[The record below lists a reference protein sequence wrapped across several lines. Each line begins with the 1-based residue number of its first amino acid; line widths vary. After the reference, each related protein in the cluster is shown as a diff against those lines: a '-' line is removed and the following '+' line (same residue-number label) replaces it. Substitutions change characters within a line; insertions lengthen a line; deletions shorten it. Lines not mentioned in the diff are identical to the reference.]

1 MKKLVLASALL
12 ALAGCSVGVDP
23 GLREQY
29 STKASWKGTR
39 LKVEALP
46 AGLVATSRPGAV
58 TYEFDAAEWNPFLAQ
73 TLAEDL
79 KELGAAEDGSAVLKI
94 GISKVN
100 LEERAASQA
109 SFAEFWIKV
118 SGPGGDREYRGVN
131 ESQLNFRDAARRA
144 AADALKAL
152 VEDLELRRGFTVNPQ

>member
-1 MKKLVLASALL
+1 MKKLALAAAVF
-12 ALAGCSVGVDP
+12 ALAGCSVGVEP

-29 STKASWKGTR
+29 TTKASWKGTR
-39 LKVEALP
+39 LKVEAME
-46 AGLVATSRPGAV
+46 AGLVATSAPGAI
-58 TYEFDAAEWNPFLAQ
+58 TYEFDSKEWNPFLAA
-73 TLAEDL
+73 TLTDDL
-79 KELGAAEDGSAVLKI
+79 KELGGTEDASAVLKV

-100 LEERAASQA
+100 LEERAASQG
-109 SFAEFWIKV
+109 SYAEFWIKV

-144 AADALKAL
+144 AADAMKAL